1 MPLYIQRDMSCD
13 HEVIMIRHVSSYLHY
28 RLHRLIRFLTMDCSE
43 FNTSS
48 PVEIGDTQLH
58 DKASQSTQ
66 AAPAGNGDVPS
77 EPTAERPSEPV
88 SLEDILAQT
97 VTSFTLLSSISSRIE
112 GFTEKDEAL
121 RKGIIQLHGIYPGF
135 GSMKANVA
143 GAVDR
148 IPKTPLPS
156 GDEDVCLVVCPY
168 LLRVLC

>member
-1 MPLYIQRDMSCD
+1 
-13 HEVIMIRHVSSYLHY
+13 
-28 RLHRLIRFLTMDCSE
+28 MDCSE

-121 RKGIIQLHGIYPGF
+121 RKEYRRLLFRLVMKMYAWSSARIFYECCVRESNLETQANSLQQAERERDDARQRLLELL
-135 GSMKANVA
+135 SMVNRALEISKFA
-143 GAVDR
+143 
-148 IPKTPLPS
+148 
-156 GDEDVCLVVCPY
+156 
-168 LLRVLC
+168 